1 MKLDCILQFRFALSP
16 LLFVLK
22 RQDIVVNQDFLDLQD
37 TARINLPNMIV
48 RAGKTTTEHIRALSP
63 KMRPPDRSPK
73 EILQIMGRI
82 TGVKLADM
90 LKPHDTVGDKVVT
103 RQTFIKILPV
113 SFRRRDFIANFQWH
127 KTDFVSSIHAILFPH
142 FIVCASVN
150 PVYLSIQL

>member
-113 SFRRRDFIANFQWH
+113 SFRRRDFIANFQ
-127 KTDFVSSIHAILFPH
+127 
-142 FIVCASVN
+142 
-150 PVYLSIQL
+150 